1 MNDLSEQAALT
12 GDYVLDATRTRIG
25 FVSRAMLI
33 STVRGRFEEFEGGAH
48 LDGEDPSK
56 SEVRLTLRTRGLRT
70 GNARRDEHLRGADF
84 LDGDHHP
91 DITFT
96 STRVRRTGAT
106 RFTLTGDLTIRGTT
120 GPVTVDLELTGTGNG
135 TGIGT
140 GDHIAFT
147 GRGILNR
154 RDWNVRWGG
163 RLLADKVT
171 LELEVA
177 LIHYAQR

>member
-1 MNDLSEQAALT
+1 MNELSQQTALT
-12 GDYVLDATRTRIG
+12 GDYVLDTARTRIG
-25 FVSRAMLI
+25 FVSRAVLI
-33 STVRGRFEEFEGGAH
+33 SKVRGRFEEFEGSAH

-56 SEVRLTLRTRGLRT
+56 SEVRLTIRTRGLQT

-96 STRVRRTGAT
+96 STRVRQTGAT
-106 RFTLTGDLTIRGTT
+106 RFTLTGDLTVRGTT
-120 GPVTVDLELTGTGNG
+120 RPVTVDLEVTDTGSGVS
-135 TGIGT
+135 
-140 GDHIAFT
+140 FT
-147 GRGILNR
+147 GRGTLNR
-154 RDWNVRWGG
+154 RDWDVSWGG

>member
-1 MNDLSEQAALT
+1 MNELPEQTALT

-33 STVRGRFEEFEGGAH
+33 STVRGRFEEFEGRAH

-56 SEVRLTLRTRGLRT
+56 SEVRLTLRTQGLRT

-96 STRVRRTGAT
+96 STRVRRTGTT
-106 RFTLTGDLTIRGTT
+106 RFTVTGDLTVRGTT
-120 GPVTVDLELTGTGNG
+120 RPVTVDLELTDTGGSAGTPV
-135 TGIGT
+135 
-140 GDHIAFT
+140 AFT

-154 RDWNVRWGG
+154 RDWNVSWGG